1 MPSILQRIENP
12 VQLRGLTHHQLEQ
25 LAAEIRAE
33 LIDRVPQNGGHLASN
48 LGVVELTIALHRV
61 CQTPRDKIVWDVS
74 HQCYVHKLLTGRR
87 ERFAT
92 IRQYGG
98 LSGFTDPSESPHDAF
113 GAGHACTALSAALGI
128 AVARDLAGESYH
140 VVAVIGDGSF
150 GGGMTFEA
158 LNHAGHLGT
167 RLIVI
172 LNDNGMSISP
182 SVGALS
188 RFLNAVR
195 LDARYEMAKDETKKA
210 VTLLPMGDMAWAVS
224 KRLKGRLKRALIP
237 SSLWEE
243 LGFTYLGPVNG
254 HDIREVE
261 AALLRARDHEP
272 GPTLIHVLTRK
283 GKGYPPAEA
292 DAIKF
297 HGVSPKGG
305 KGSSTPTYSEVFGRT
320 TYRLM
325 REDNRVVAITAAMID
340 GTGLT
345 LPAAKFPHR
354 VFDVGICEEHAVTM
368 AAGLATQ
375 GVVPVVALYS
385 TFLQRAYDQV
395 IHDVCIRN
403 YPVVFALD
411 RAGIVGDD
419 GKTHNGVFDVS
430 FLSNVPNMVVAA
442 PKDENEL
449 QNLLFTAVNAGRPMA
464 IRYPRGR
471 GPGAP
476 LQHALQRIPIGQ
488 GEILREGRDVALLAL
503 GSMVSTA
510 LSTADL
516 LAEQGIECAVA
527 NARFAK
533 PLDAELILE
542 LARRTRRVVTLE
554 EGVLTGGFGSSVL
567 QLVER
572 AGLRDVRV
580 ESLGLPDQFVEH
592 GPRDLLLRL
601 FSLDVEGIARQVAVA
616 FPELS
621 GRPSIH
627 MLGGI
632 AG

>member
-1 MPSILQRIENP
+1 M
-12 VQLRGLTHHQLEQ
+12 EQ
-25 LAAEIRAE
+25 LATEIRAE

-113 GAGHACTALSAALGI
+113 GAGHACTALSASLGI
-128 AVARDLAGESYH
+128 AIARDLAGEDYH
-140 VVAVIGDGSF
+140 VVAVVGDGSF

-210 VTLLPMGDMAWAVS
+210 VALLPMGEMAWAIS
-224 KRLKGRLKRALIP
+224 KRIKGRLKRALIP

-254 HDIREVE
+254 HDIRELE

-272 GPTLIHVLTRK
+272 GPTIIHVLTRK
-283 GKGYPPAEA
+283 GKGYTPAEA
-292 DAIKF
+292 DATRF

-305 KGSSTPTYSEVFGRT
+305 KSGATPTYSEVFGRT

-340 GTGLT
+340 GTGLS
-345 LPAAKFPHR
+345 LPATKFPHR
-354 VFDVGICEEHAVTM
+354 VFDVGISEQHAVTM
-368 AAGLATQ
+368 AAGLATR
-375 GVVPVVALYS
+375 GIIPIVAIYS
-385 TFLQRAYDQV
+385 TFLQRSYDQI
-395 IHDVCIRN
+395 IHDVCIRQ

-419 GKTHNGVFDVS
+419 GKTHNGVFDIS
-430 FLSNVPNMVVAA
+430 YLSNVPNLVVSA

-449 QNLLFTAVNAGRPMA
+449 QNLLFTAVNSGGPMA
-464 IRYPRGR
+464 IRFPRGR
-471 GPGAP
+471 GPGVP
-476 LQHALQRIPIGQ
+476 LQHALQRIPIGK

-503 GSMVSTA
+503 GSMVPTA
-510 LSTADL
+510 LSAAEL

-533 PLDAELILE
+533 PLDAEMILE
-542 LARRTRRVVTLE
+542 LATRTRGVVTLE
-554 EGVLTGGFGSSVL
+554 EGALTGGFGSSVL
-567 QLVER
+567 QLLQR
-572 AGLRDVRV
+572 AGLRDVKV
-580 ESLGLPDQFVEH
+580 ESLGLPDQFIEH

-601 FSLDVEGIARQVAVA
+601 FGLDVEGVARQVTAA
-616 FPELS
+616 FPELTA
-621 GRPSIH
+621 GLAPMRVV
-627 MLGGI
+627 GGI